1 MKKSRFFSLLC
12 AFWPGA
18 GEMYLGLMKR
28 GLGIM
33 LAFWGVIAMIVAFQ
47 VDLLLFILPVLWFYS
62 FFDTLTLRNLEYDAL
77 VELQERDEFFFQEL
91 LGSREGML
99 GALGKHHVL
108 VGWGCIFLGAAL
120 LYNRLMRWVWWNDAI
135 PGWVTSILDSIPS
148 LLLAFGVIALGLW
161 LVRGKKLPADKVED
175 YPQYHGEAGKGE

>member
-47 VDLLLFILPVLWFYS
+47 VDLLLFILPV
-62 FFDTLTLRNLEYDAL
+62 
-77 VELQERDEFFFQEL
+77 
-91 LGSREGML
+91 
-99 GALGKHHVL
+99 
-108 VGWGCIFLGAAL
+108 
-120 LYNRLMRWVWWNDAI
+120 
-135 PGWVTSILDSIPS
+135 P
-148 LLLAFGVIALGLW
+148 
-161 LVRGKKLPADKVED
+161 
-175 YPQYHGEAGKGE
+175 

>member
-1 MKKSRFFSLLC
+1 MRKSRFFSLLC

-18 GEMYLGLMKR
+18 GEMYLGLMRR

-33 LAFWGVIAMIVAFQ
+33 LVFWGVIALIAAFR

-62 FFDTLTLRNLEYDAL
+62 FFDTLTLRNLDYDAL
-77 VELQERDEFFFQEL
+77 VECQERDEFFFQDLFGGREEL
-91 LGSREGML
+91 T

-108 VGWGCIFLGAAL
+108 LGCGCVFLGAAL
-120 LYNRLMRWVWWNDAI
+120 LYDRLMQWLWWNEAV
-135 PGWVTSILDSIPS
+135 PAWLTALLDSVPS

-161 LVRGKKLPADKVED
+161 LIRGKKLPADKVED
-175 YPQYHGEAGKGE
+175 YPQYRGEAGKGE